1 MNLLEAKAKDNQ
13 FSFEFKLIEKK
24 NHSLRVLLF
33 SESRSLQCATTAVA
47 ILTVDITMAIT
58 MDIIMAFIITGADA
72 AAMEDA
78 TDTSAAKLETFYTG
92 HLHICS
98 EYQD

>member
-1 MNLLEAKAKDNQ
+1 MD
-13 FSFEFKLIEKK
+13 
-24 NHSLRVLLF
+24 
-33 SESRSLQCATTAVA
+33 
-47 ILTVDITMAIT
+47 IT

-72 AAMEDA
+72 AAMEDF
-78 TDTSAAKLETFYTG
+78 TDTSAAKLETFYTTV

>member
-1 MNLLEAKAKDNQ
+1 MD
-13 FSFEFKLIEKK
+13 
-24 NHSLRVLLF
+24 
-33 SESRSLQCATTAVA
+33 
-47 ILTVDITMAIT
+47 IT